1 MSNQTRTINLRNGTR
16 LTASV
21 NGPNIDLSYS
31 DGTSETIPPRPPSEK
46 VREELQI
53 DNDNG
58 GFIGDV
64 QIRDLVQGRDDSIA
78 LAYSDMES
86 LNSYIVCLCDK
97 RVDEDWQVCEDPIV
111 SRQLNINNVVL
122 TDKDDN
128 THPSGWKFLMTVTGT
143 KAQKPYKEERGH

>member
-1 MSNQTRTINLRNGTR
+1 MGIKTRTITLRNGTS

-21 NGPNIDLSYS
+21 NGPNIELSYS

-46 VREELQI
+46 VTEVFQSE
-53 DNDNG
+53 DNG

-64 QIRDLVQGRDDSIA
+64 EIRNLIQGQDDSIA

-111 SRQLNINNVVL
+111 HRQLKIDNVVL
-122 TDKDDN
+122 TTKNDN

-143 KAQKPYKEERGH
+143 KAQQPYREERGH